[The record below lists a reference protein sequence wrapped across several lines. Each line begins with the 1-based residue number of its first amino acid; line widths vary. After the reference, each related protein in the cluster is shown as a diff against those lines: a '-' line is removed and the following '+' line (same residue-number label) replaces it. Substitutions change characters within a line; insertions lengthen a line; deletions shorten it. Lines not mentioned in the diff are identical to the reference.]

1 MAIPPTAE
9 ADGLPRL
16 KASICEERD
25 PVLTNAAPSQLFG
38 ELRNRP
44 LMLLMLGH
52 YALDCHA
59 GLLPI
64 RYPLPIDPFCLQH
77 CASGDSS

>member
-1 MAIPPTAE
+1 
-9 ADGLPRL
+9 
-16 KASICEERD
+16 
-25 PVLTNAAPSQLFG
+25 VLTDAARSQLFG

-52 YALDCHA
+52 CTLDCHA

-64 RYPLPIDPFCLQH
+64 RYPLPIDRFRRRH
-77 CASGDSS
+77 CASGESP

>member
-1 MAIPPTAE
+1 M
-9 ADGLPRL
+9 
-16 KASICEERD
+16 
-25 PVLTNAAPSQLFG
+25 LTDAAPSQLFG

-52 YALDCHA
+52 CTLDCHT

-64 RYPLPIDPFCLQH
+64 RYPLPIDPFCRRR
-77 CASGDSS
+77 CASDDSP